1 MFSLPG
7 LLLRNTLYILAPP
20 LPLPGCLSD
29 LRSCVLGLSPQF
41 LSAK

>member
-1 MFSLPG
+1 MFGLPG
-7 LLLRNTLYILAPP
+7 LSLQNALSWLLPY
-20 LPLPGCLSD
+20 LSQAVSQTC